1 MKGRERDRERKAIN
15 GEEIEEQR
23 VAENSHRRKK
33 YTRKERERKI
43 VEDCKRKGS
52 REERGQQRG
61 IQAEVRI
68 LLKGEEKR
76 REIARKTLE
85 RWEMI
90 SEQVSVK
97 EGEKKER

>member
-52 REERGQQRG
+52 REERGQ
-61 IQAEVRI
+61 
-68 LLKGEEKR
+68 
-76 REIARKTLE
+76 
-85 RWEMI
+85 
-90 SEQVSVK
+90 
-97 EGEKKER
+97 